1 MTKSAKE
8 EKILII
14 DDEVEILNCL
24 SQILGAEG
32 YAVSTADRG
41 NKGLELITHNPPD
54 LVLLDVRM
62 PDLDGLETLKRI
74 KEYDEDIIVF
84 IMTAYSDVR
93 DAVTAIKGGA
103 HDYFSKPFNLKET
116 KDKLRKALKEK
127 ALREEVLQ
135 LRKEFYAR
143 PKFSHIV
150 TSSPAM
156 LKVFHDLEKVAPSDI
171 SILITGESG
180 TGKELIARAIHEN
193 SLRKQGPFIPI
204 DCAAIPESL
213 FESEVFGHEKGA
225 YTSADQK
232 RNGLFEMAH
241 RGTLFL
247 DEIGNLQPSSQ
258 IKLLRAIQEK
268 KIKYIGGKELID
280 VDVRIIAATNLDLQE
295 AMQKC
300 GFREELFYRINQ
312 FNIHLPPLRERKEDI
327 VLLANYFLER
337 SAGKNGSSGKSL
349 TPETIE
355 ILLQYEWPGNIRE
368 LESVIHGAS
377 ILAKDAIRPEHLN
390 YRVKSKT
397 SAWMKLSIDIPVNS
411 SLKKVMKTTAEQV
424 EKAYIQKTFLKA
436 GYKKYETSKL
446 LGIGLK
452 TLYGK
457 LNKHNLC
464 LRSREPNE
472 KKKEQAV
479 FPVGMTLQEASYQV
493 REKLEKWIIIK
504 ALRETEGKKYNAA
517 KKLQVDYKTLWLKSK
532 KYKID
537 NKAIYEEEIPRHFLG
552 VDLCNTLSLTEAC
565 KTALSVMERELIQKT
580 IEKTH
585 GHKTEAAKILNI
597 DYKTLYNK
605 ILQHSLNEKI

>member
-1 MTKSAKE
+1 MTKNTK

-14 DDEVEILNCL
+14 DDEAEILNGL
-24 SQILGAEG
+24 SHVLGAEG
-32 YAVSTADRG
+32 YVVTTADRG
-41 NKGLELITHNPPD
+41 TKGLELITYNPPD
-54 LVLLDVRM
+54 LVLLDVKM

-84 IMTAYSDVR
+84 IMTAYSDVK
-93 DAVTAIKGGA
+93 DAVKAIKGGA
-103 HDYFSKPFNLKET
+103 HDYFPKPFNLKET
-116 KDKLRKALKEK
+116 KEKLRKALREKE
-127 ALREEVLQ
+127 LREEVLK
-135 LRKEFYAR
+135 LRKEFYR
-143 PKFSHIV
+143 QPNFSNII
-150 TSSPAM
+150 TASPAM
-156 LKVFHDLEKVAPSDI
+156 LKVFHELEKVAPSDI

-193 SLRKQGPFIPI
+193 SLRKEGPFIPV
-204 DCAAIPESL
+204 DCAAIPETL
-213 FESEVFGHEKGA
+213 FENEVFGHEKGA

-247 DEIGNLQPSSQ
+247 DEIGNLQPANQ

-268 KIKYIGGKELID
+268 KIKYLGGKELID

-327 VLLANYFLER
+327 ILLANFFLER
-337 SAGKNGSSGKSL
+337 AAAKNGHPVKTLS
-349 TPETIE
+349 PETID
-355 ILLQYEWPGNIRE
+355 ILLQYDWPGNVRE

-377 ILAKDAIRPEHLN
+377 ILAKDQIRPEHLN
-390 YRVKSKT
+390 YRIKSKT
-397 SAWMKLSIDIPVNS
+397 SAWMKLSIDIPVNA

-424 EKAYIQKTFLKA
+424 ERAYIQKIFLKT

-464 LRSREPNE
+464 LKSREPNE
-472 KKKEQAV
+472 KKNEPIIFSA
-479 FPVGMTLQEASYQV
+479 GMTLQEAAYQV

-504 ALRETEGKKYNAA
+504 ALRETEGKKYYAA
-517 KKLQVDYKTLWLKSK
+517 KKLKVDYKTLWLKSK

-537 NKAIYEEEIPRHFLG
+537 NKAIYEEEIPRYFLG
-552 VDLCNTLSLTEAC
+552 VDLSSELSLTEAC
-565 KTALSVMERELIQKT
+565 KIALSAMEKELIQKT

-605 ILQHSLNEKI
+605 MLQHGMNERI

>member
-1 MTKSAKE
+1 MTKSLK

-14 DDEVEILNCL
+14 DDETEILNCL

-32 YAVSTADRG
+32 YTVTTTDRG
-41 NKGLELITHNPPD
+41 SKGLELITHNPPD
-54 LVLLDVRM
+54 LVLLDVKM

-84 IMTAYSDVR
+84 LMTAYSDIR
-93 DAVTAIKGGA
+93 DAVRAIKGGA
-103 HDYFSKPFNLKET
+103 HDYFSKPFNIKET
-116 KDKLRKALKEK
+116 KEKLRKALKEK
-127 ALREEVLQ
+127 SLREEVLK
-135 LRKEFYAR
+135 LRREYYGR
-143 PKFSHIV
+143 SKFPNII

-156 LKVFHDLEKVAPSDI
+156 LRVFHELEKVAPSDI

-180 TGKELIARAIHEN
+180 TGKELVARAIHEN
-193 SLRKQGPFIPI
+193 SPRKSEPFIPV
-204 DCAAIPESL
+204 DCAAIPETL

-300 GFREELFYRINQ
+300 GFRQELFYRINQ

-327 VLLANYFLER
+327 ILLANFFLER
-337 SAGKNGSSGKSL
+337 SVSKNGATAKSL
-349 TPETIE
+349 APETIE
-355 ILLQYEWPGNIRE
+355 ILLQYDWPGNIRE

-377 ILAKDAIRPEHLN
+377 ILARDEIRPEHLN

-397 SAWMKLSIDIPVNS
+397 SSWIKLTVDIPVNA

-424 EKAYIQKTFLKA
+424 ERAYIQKTFLKA
-436 GYKKYETSKL
+436 EYKKYETSKL

-464 LRSREPNE
+464 LKSREPNE
-472 KKKEQAV
+472 KKNEQITFSA
-479 FPVGMTLQEASYQV
+479 GMTLQEAASQV

-504 ALRETEGKKYNAA
+504 ALREAEGKKYFAA
-517 KKLQVDYKTLWLKSK
+517 QKLKVDYKTLWLKSK

-537 NKAIYEEEIPRHFLG
+537 NKAIYEEEVPRHFLG
-552 VDLCNTLSLTEAC
+552 VDLCCELGLTEAC
-565 KTALSVMERELIQKT
+565 KAALSAMEKELIQKT

-605 ILQHSLNEKI
+605 ILQHDLNQRI